1 MKNIYWRVTQHYAT
15 YAKQIFFALI
25 LMLAAIGLNSLKP
38 WPLQWIIDE
47 VIPKATTPGESPSWH
62 TLKFDVP
69 TALFIGCISIIF
81 IHIIQGLFHA
91 SHTYWLIKIGLEALV
106 KLRTQIYA
114 YLQYLPLHFHDAR
127 KSADSTFRVAYDS
140 QAIQTFFNRGFATI
154 ISSVLTLVI
163 TFFIMHQMH
172 PQLAYI
178 AMGIAPL
185 LCLTIILYAKQIRAQ
200 STIVQQEESDVLSRA
215 QEGISAIR
223 IVHAFGREEQ
233 EVASFRAEAHQ
244 SKEANLRLTLTNLS
258 SSLVVGLITAL
269 GTAAII
275 YFGASAVIDGSLS
288 LGKLTVFLS
297 YLVMLYQPLE
307 QLSYTAWALEG
318 AAAGMQRVYEI
329 IDTEDTVPEN
339 PNAKTLPPITGHIIL
354 NKIHFAYQANQPIIR
369 GLSLEIPSGK
379 SVAIVGGTGAGKTTI
394 LSLIPRFYDP
404 QQGSITIDNYDI
416 RDVTKKSLR
425 NQISVVL
432 QDTILLNGTIAENI
446 GYGKLG
452 ATQAEIYAA
461 AEAAQAID
469 FIRQLPQGFET
480 QVGERG
486 VRLSGGQ
493 RQRIGIARAFL
504 KKAPILLLDEPTS
517 ALDLATEAEIM
528 QTLKKL
534 LGLQTTIIV
543 THRLSTI
550 HNLVDTIHVLKNG
563 ELVESGSG
571 EALIALNGHYAEL
584 WRHQNESTSS

>member
-1 MKNIYWRVTQHYAT
+1 MKSIYWRVAQHYAA
-15 YAKQIFFALI
+15 YAKQILFALI
-25 LMLAAIGLNSLKP
+25 LMIASIVLNSLKP

-47 VIPKATTPGESPSWH
+47 VIPKATNPESPPAWH
-62 TLKFDVP
+62 AFKFQVP
-69 TALFIGCISIIF
+69 EALLLGCISIIL
-81 IHIIQGLFHA
+81 IHLIQGLLHA
-91 SHTYWLIKIGLEALV
+91 AHTYWLIKIGLEALV
-106 KLRTQIYA
+106 KLRTQIYT

-127 KSADSTFRVAYDS
+127 KSSDSTFRVAYDS

-154 ISSVLTLVI
+154 ISSALTLAV
-163 TFFIMHQMH
+163 TFTIMHQMH

-178 AMGIAPL
+178 AMAITPIL
-185 LCLTIILYAKQIRAQ
+185 WLTIVMYAKRIRAE
-200 STIVQQEESDVLSRA
+200 STIVQQQESDVFSRA
-215 QEGISAIR
+215 QEGITTIR

-233 EVASFRAEAHQ
+233 EVATFRSEANQ
-244 SKEANLRLTLTNLS
+244 SKDANLRLTITNLS
-258 SSLVVGLITAL
+258 SSLFVGLIIAV
-269 GTAAII
+269 GTATII

-307 QLSYTAWALEG
+307 QLSYMAWDLEG

-329 IDTEDTVPEN
+329 IDTGDTVPEA
-339 PNAKTLPPITGHIIL
+339 PNAKPLPPIAGHIRF
-354 NKIHFAYQANQPIIR
+354 NNVHFAYQPDHPILR
-369 GLSLEIPSGK
+369 GLTLDISPGQ

-394 LSLIPRFYDP
+394 LSLLPRFYDP
-404 QQGSITIDNYDI
+404 QQGSITIDNYNI
-416 RDVTKKSLR
+416 RYVTKKSLR
-425 NQISVVL
+425 NQISLVL

-452 ATQAEIYAA
+452 ATQTEIEAA
-461 AEAAQAID
+461 AEAAQALD
-469 FIRQLPQGFET
+469 FIRDLSHAFQT

-493 RQRIGIARAFL
+493 RQRIALARAFL

-534 LGLQTTIIV
+534 IRLQTTIIV

-550 HNLVDTIHVLKNG
+550 HNLVDIIYVLKDG
-563 ELVESGSG
+563 QLIESGTGAQLLSQ
-571 EALIALNGHYAEL
+571 NGHYAEL
-584 WRHQNESTSS
+584 WKHQATTAPS

>member
-1 MKNIYWRVTQHYAT
+1 MKNIYGRVARHYST
-15 YAKQIFFALI
+15 YLPQIFFALL
-25 LMLAAIGLNSLKP
+25 LMLASIGLSLLKP
-38 WPLQWIIDE
+38 WPLQWLIDE
-47 VIPKATTPGESPSWH
+47 VIPQASNANPIATWLHWQFGIS
-62 TLKFDVP
+62 
-69 TALFIGCISIIF
+69 TALLVGCASIIL
-81 IHIIQGLFHA
+81 IHIIQGVFHA
-91 SHTYWLIKIGLEALV
+91 ANTYWLIKIGLEALV
-106 KLRTQIYA
+106 KLRTQIYT

-127 KSADSTFRVAYDS
+127 KSADSIFRVAYDS
-140 QAIQTFFNRGFATI
+140 QAIQTFFNRGFGTI
-154 ISSVLTLVI
+154 ISSILTLI
-163 TFFIMHQMH
+163 GTFTIMYQMH
-172 PQLAYI
+172 PRLAFI

-185 LCLTIILYAKQIRAQ
+185 LWLTIIFYAKQIRRQ
-200 STIVQQEESDVLSRA
+200 STVVQQEESDVLSRA
-215 QEGISAIR
+215 QEGINTIR

-233 EVASFRAEAHQ
+233 EVASFRAEANQ
-244 SKEANLRLTLTNLS
+244 SKEANLKLTVTNLAS
-258 SSLVVGLITAL
+258 TLLVGLITAI
-269 GTAAII
+269 GTATIA
-275 YFGASAVIDGSLS
+275 YYGAQAVIDGFLTI
-288 LGKLTVFLS
+288 GKLTVFLS
-297 YLVMLYQPLE
+297 YLAMLYQPLE

-329 IDTEDTVPEN
+329 IDTEDTVPEK
-339 PNAKTLPPITGHIIL
+339 PHAKILPPSRGHITLHGLQFGYQPDHPIL
-354 NKIHFAYQANQPIIR
+354 RNLTID
-369 GLSLEIPSGK
+369 IPAGH

-404 QQGSITIDNYDI
+404 QQGMITIDGHDI

-425 NQISVVL
+425 DQISLVL

-452 ATQAEIYAA
+452 ATQAEIEAA

-469 FIRQLPQGFET
+469 FIRSLSDGFQT

-528 QTLKKL
+528 HTLKNL
-534 LGLQTTIIV
+534 LRLQTTIIV

-563 ELVESGSG
+563 QLIESGSG
-571 EALIALNGHYAEL
+571 PALLTQNGHYAEL
-584 WRHQNESTSS
+584 WRHQTGLADA